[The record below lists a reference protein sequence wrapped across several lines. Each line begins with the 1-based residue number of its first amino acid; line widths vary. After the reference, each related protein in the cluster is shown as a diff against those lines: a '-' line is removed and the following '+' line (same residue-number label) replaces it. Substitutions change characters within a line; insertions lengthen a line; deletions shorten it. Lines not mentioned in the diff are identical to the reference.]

1 MAPGTSSYFLPPAA
15 AAAINVACIL
25 FHLSLRLRD
34 DVIVEWTISLGSAV
48 WFSLPIFFIALSSFL
63 DRYHRLIVFYPV
75 AVMIFSFLLPMRSV
89 WTQPK
94 MKVIDTFIGKKR
106 ISSKEKSPCGGGIAK
121 IFRFSPTCPWFD
133 SRLSEELYIWIDKRH

>member
-1 MAPGTSSYFLPPAA
+1 MFEKMAPGTSSYFLPPAA

-94 MKVIDTFIGKKR
+94 MKVIDTFIGKKAFR
-106 ISSKEKSPCGGGIAK
+106 PKKSHRVEAA
-121 IFRFSPTCPWFD
+121 
-133 SRLSEELYIWIDKRH
+133 